1 MRGYIVAGIGTG
13 VGKTIVSA
21 IFVQHLGADYW
32 KPVQAGGLDN
42 SDTRIVRDLAPDGA
56 RFHPEAYRLEQ
67 AMSPHAAAG
76 LEGLTLLREEMA
88 LPQSANT
95 LIVEPAGGLM
105 VPLAPGLTNIDLMR
119 DWNLPVVLVSSYY
132 LGSINHT
139 LLSAE
144 ALVSRHI
151 SILGLVFNGE
161 PVASTRQAI
170 LENTGLPLL
179 LEIEPAGRIDADW
192 VNTQA
197 GRLSL

>member
-1 MRGYIVAGIGTG
+1 MRGYIVAGIGTE

-32 KPVQAGGLDN
+32 KPVQAGGLKN
-42 SDTRIVRDLAPDGA
+42 SDTRIVRDLAPGGA
-56 RFHPEAYRLEQ
+56 SFHPEAYRLEQ

-76 LEGLTLLREEMA
+76 LEGLTLRREKMA
-88 LPQSANT
+88 LPKSGNT

-105 VPLAPGLTNIDLMR
+105 APLAPGLLNIDLIQ

-139 LLSAE
+139 LLSVE
-144 ALVSRHI
+144 ALVTRQI

-170 LENTGLPLL
+170 LENSGLPLL
-179 LEIEPAGRIDADW
+179 LEIGRAGHVDADW
-192 VNTQA
+192 VNEQA
-197 GRLSL
+197 AKLCL

>member
-1 MRGYIVAGIGTG
+1 MRGYIVAGIGTEA
-13 VGKTIVSA
+13 GKTVVSA

-42 SDTRIVRDLAPDGA
+42 SDTRIVRDLAPAGGC
-56 RFHPEAYRLEQ
+56 FHPEAYRLER

-76 LEGLTLLREEMA
+76 LEGLTLLREKMA

-105 VPLAPGLTNIDLMR
+105 VPLAPGLTNIDLMQ

-139 LLSAE
+139 LLSVE

-161 PVASTRQAI
+161 PVDSTRQAI
-170 LENTGLPLL
+170 LESTGLPVL
-179 LEIEPAGRIDADW
+179 LEIERTAHIDADW
-192 VNTQA
+192 VNEQA

>member
-1 MRGYIVAGIGTG
+1 MRGYIIAGIGTG

-42 SDTRIVRDLAPDGA
+42 SDTRIVRDLAPGGA
-56 RFHPEAYRLEQ
+56 RFHPEAYRLER

-76 LEGLTLLREEMA
+76 LEGLTLEREKMA
-88 LPQSANT
+88 LPQSVNT
-95 LIVEPAGGLM
+95 VIVEPAGGLM
-105 VPLAPGLTNIDLMR
+105 VPVAPGLTNIDLMR

-144 ALVSRHI
+144 ALVSHQI

-161 PVASTRQAI
+161 PLESTRQAI
-170 LENTGLPLL
+170 LENTGLPVL
-179 LEIEPAGRIDADW
+179 LEIERAGRIDADW
-192 VNTQA
+192 VNAQA
-197 GRLSL
+197 ARLSL

>member
-1 MRGYIVAGIGTG
+1 MRGYIVAGIGTE
-13 VGKTIVSA
+13 VGKTVVSA

-42 SDTRIVRDLAPDGA
+42 SDTRIVRDLAPGGGC
-56 RFHPEAYRLEQ
+56 FHPEAYRLER

-76 LEGLTLLREEMA
+76 LEGLTLLREKMA

-105 VPLAPGLTNIDLMR
+105 VPLAPGLTNIDLMQ

-139 LLSAE
+139 LLSVE

-161 PVASTRQAI
+161 RVDSTRQAV
-170 LENTGLPLL
+170 LESTGLPLL
-179 LEIEPAGRIDADW
+179 LEIERTAHIDADW
-192 VNTQA
+192 VNEQA
-197 GRLSL
+197 ERLSL

>member
-1 MRGYIVAGIGTG
+1 MRGYVIAGIGTE

-42 SDTRIVRDLAPDGA
+42 SDSQIVREIAPGGV
-56 RFHPEAYRLEQ
+56 RFHAEAYRLQQ
-67 AMSPHAAAG
+67 AMSPHAAAE
-76 LEGLTLLREEMA
+76 LEGVRLRRDRLR

-105 VPLAPGLTNIDLMR
+105 VPLAPGLTNIDLLQ

-139 LLSAE
+139 LLSVE
-144 ALVSRHI
+144 ALVSRQI
-151 SILGLVFNGE
+151 SILGLVFYGD
-161 PVASTRQAI
+161 VIKSTRQAI
-170 LENTGLPLL
+170 LENSGLPLL
-179 LEIEPAGRIDADW
+179 LEVSRTARVDAVW
-192 VNTQA
+192 VNAQA
-197 GRLSL
+197 ERLSL